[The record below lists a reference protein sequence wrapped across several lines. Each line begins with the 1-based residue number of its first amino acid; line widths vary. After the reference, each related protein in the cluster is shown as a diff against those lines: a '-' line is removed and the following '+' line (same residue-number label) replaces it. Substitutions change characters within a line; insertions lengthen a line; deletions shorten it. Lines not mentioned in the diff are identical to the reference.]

1 MVTHH
6 RRWFYLGLLVVWFY
20 GLVGVTATAQAAE
33 LAEIRRRG
41 HLIVAVKDNLRP
53 LGFRD
58 GSGQLQGLEIDIA
71 RGLALDI
78 LGDAQAVIFKP
89 VFNQDRLALV
99 TSGEVDVAIA
109 NLTATDNRRRL
120 VHFSRPYW
128 MSSTTLLTF
137 SPQIRGLQDLNQ
149 KRIAVLQGS
158 RAIAIVRYAL
168 PSAILVG
175 VDSYQQAR
183 SLLTEKEIDA
193 FAGDHA
199 VLIGWV
205 QQVPTAHP
213 LPQPLARHPLAI
225 AMPKG
230 LRYVPLHQHIDASL
244 SRWQAQGWLK
254 ARIQHWGLASPS

>member
-1 MVTHH
+1 MIAHH
-6 RRWFYLGLLVVWFY
+6 RCWCYLGLLVVWLY

-33 LAEIRRRG
+33 LAEIQRRG

-71 RGLALDI
+71 RRLALDF
-78 LGDAQAVIFKP
+78 LGDAQAVVFKP
-89 VFNQDRLALV
+89 VLNQDRLALV
-99 TSGEVDVAIA
+99 MAGEVDLVIA

-120 VHFSRPYW
+120 VHFSRPYF

-137 SPQIRGLQDLNQ
+137 SPQIRRLQDLTQ

-158 RAIAIVRYAL
+158 RAIAIVRYVL

-183 SLLTEKEIDA
+183 TLLTEQKIDA

-199 VLIGWV
+199 VLTGWI

-230 LRYVPLHQHIDASL
+230 LRYVSLYQHIDDSL

-254 ARIQHWGLASPS
+254 ARIRYWGLTPSS